1 MSTSS
6 ALANRQT
13 IVELVTAYERAAA
26 GIRVGFARIA
36 RAENELTAAFDSGEF
51 KYTFSVRDRHN
62 RGAINFDDPEPYIKQ
77 LEREVWRALVERLEV
92 RRMCSIKRA
101 AEIDRQLERE
111 ELPELT
117 VENVAAWAKG
127 IRDNLGNML
136 QEAVEEVFDWLR
148 PHGHRYKTNS
158 EFEIGRKVILTW
170 MLDTSWGYSQNFR
183 VNYNYHKYFV
193 ALENVFTGLD
203 GKGTIAKG
211 SHQSKLADA
220 INTTP
225 IAVGHGETEYFK
237 FRCFKNRNLH
247 LEFKRADLVAELNKL
262 AGGMRLREKR
272 GEAA

>member
-1 MSTSS
+1 MTSS

-127 IRDNLGNML
+127 IRDNLGSML

-148 PHGHRYKTNS
+148 PRNHRYKTNS
-158 EFEIGRKVILTW
+158 EFEIGRKVILAW
-170 MLDTSWGYSQNFR
+170 VIEDTNLWTKHFH
-183 VNYNYHKYFV
+183 VNHRYQAELV
-193 ALENVFTGLD
+193 ALENVFSALD
-203 GKGTIAKG
+203 GRGTIAKG
-211 SHQSKLADA
+211 SYQSKLADA

-225 IAVGHGETEYFK
+225 IDVGHGETEYFK

-247 LEFKRADLVAELNKL
+247 LEFKRLDLVAELNKL
-262 AGGMRLREKR
+262 AGGLRLHEKR